1 MAGGVPSTKSVGR
14 GVLGDSRRTA
24 LALLAF
30 ATMVAA
36 SGLAA
41 GGTAGALLGAE
52 LTGADAAAG
61 LPLGF
66 LVVGSSASA
75 VLIARL
81 SMHIGRGYSLAI
93 GYAAGVVGA
102 VIVVGAAAMASVAAL
117 LIGSTLLGAANAA
130 IFLTRYAAAEIAGSA
145 ARGRAIG
152 AVLFGIAL
160 GAILGSLL
168 LGPSGDLATAVRLP
182 RSSGLYLIAVV
193 SFTVAAVIVA
203 VLSRARPKHVGRP
216 AALLLDSTISS
227 SSHRVGRRQLTA
239 GLLAPGARSALVLLA
254 TTNFFMVAVMTV
266 APVHLAMRGMTLQI
280 IGVLISVH
288 VAGMF
293 VPSPLSGWL
302 ADRAGPRIV
311 AASGGTILICAGI
324 AGALLGS
331 DSTGLVAAVLALLG
345 VGWNFGVVAGSA
357 LLTESVTTRIRS
369 RAEGIG
375 EVAMGLAAAIGAPAA
390 GLITAVAGFAALW
403 LVGAAV
409 AVLNLGYLQ
418 VSLRRVTSP
427 RARTV
432 GPRSDASELK
442 PDGL

>member
-1 MAGGVPSTKSVGR
+1 
-14 GVLGDSRRTA
+14 
-24 LALLAF
+24 
-30 ATMVAA
+30 MVAA

-102 VIVVGAAAMASVAAL
+102 VIVVAAAAMASLAAL

-145 ARGRAIG
+145 ARARAIG

-168 LGPSGDLATAVRLP
+168 LGPSGDLATAVGLP
-182 RSSGLYLIAVV
+182 HSSGLYLIAVI
-193 SFTVAAVIVA
+193 SFSVAAVIVA
-203 VLSRARPKHVGRP
+203 ALSRARPKYIGRP
-216 AALLLDSTISS
+216 GALLLDSSISS
-227 SSHRVGRRQLTA
+227 SSRPVRGRQLTA
-239 GLLAPGARSALVLLA
+239 GLLAPGARTALVLLA

-302 ADRAGPRIV
+302 ADRAGPLTV
-311 AASGGTILICAGI
+311 AAISGTILTCAGI
-324 AGALLGS
+324 TGALLGS

-357 LLTESVTTRIRS
+357 LLVESVTPRMRS
-369 RAEGIG
+369 QAEGIG
-375 EVAMGLAAAIGAPAA
+375 EVAMGLAAAVGAPAA
-390 GLITAVAGFAALW
+390 GLITAFAGFAALW

-409 AVLNLGYLQ
+409 AVLTLGYLTL
-418 VSLRRVTSP
+418 SLRCSTSP

-432 GPRSDASELK
+432 GPRSDVSDLK